1 MVKNW
6 DIAIASSA
14 LLLIVGGIAAP
25 HVRRLIAGRVA
36 PPDVDTRG
44 LSHRHHAV
52 GPREDLPA
60 VV

>member
-14 LLLIVGGIAAP
+14 LLLIVSGLAAP
-25 HVRRLIAGRVA
+25 HVRRM
-36 PPDVDTRG
+36 
-44 LSHRHHAV
+44 LSV
-52 GPREDLPA
+52 GSAAARRRADEDLPA

>member
-25 HVRRLIAGRVA
+25 HVRRLFAGRA
-36 PPDVDTRG
+36 TSPGAGAAG
-44 LSHRHHAV
+44 LPHRHHAV